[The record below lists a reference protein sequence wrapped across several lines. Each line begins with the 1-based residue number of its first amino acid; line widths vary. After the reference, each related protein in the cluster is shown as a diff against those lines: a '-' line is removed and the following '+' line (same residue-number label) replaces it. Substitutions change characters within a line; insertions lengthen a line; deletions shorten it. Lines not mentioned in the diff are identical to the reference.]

1 MDMKVT
7 DMRYENRYGL
17 GTEPLSTE
25 DCISPAY
32 FAQEKERLFKRAWLC
47 VGREDDV
54 PEVGSYLVKDIA
66 VLGTSIIVVRGKDN
80 KIKAFHNICT
90 HRLNKIMKP
99 GTGKAKAFTCQFH
112 GWAFGLDGKLIHLSN
127 ENLFANFS
135 REKSGLPVVHADVW
149 KGFIFIN
156 VAPQP
161 KQTLE
166 EFLGEMGK
174 QYDNYFEDMELRGKW
189 HIEVDCNWKLFLD
202 ANTEAY
208 HAPTLHAK
216 SLAGPIADPDNPDCR
231 FNDVRLF
238 GKSRI
243 GSVYANPNYKPPLVE
258 GKTALYAKTPLYP
271 ATSATTD
278 KLPPGVNPSKS
289 PMWAFDVSVIF
300 PNLQVATANGWY
312 LMFLYWP
319 LSESRTLMEVRNYMY
334 KAETAGDLIS
344 QEFPAVHQRDVLRE
358 DMSTLE
364 GTQQVLYS
372 GALKEMNLCDE
383 EITVRHN
390 HVSVAQFMAED

>member
-1 MDMKVT
+1 MDMKT
-7 DMRYENRYGL
+7 NMRYEAAYGL
-17 GTEPLSTE
+17 GTGPLSTE

-32 FAQEKERLFKRAWLC
+32 FAKEKALLFKRAWLC
-47 VGREDDV
+47 IGREDDL
-54 PEVGSYLVKDIA
+54 PEVGSYMVRDIA
-66 VLGTSIIVVRGKDN
+66 VLDTSIIVTRGKDN
-80 KIKAFHNICT
+80 KINAFHNICT

-112 GWAFGLDGKLIHLSN
+112 GWAFGLDGKLIHSSN
-127 ENLFANFS
+127 ENLFPDFKK
-135 REKSGLPVVHADVW
+135 EKLGLPTVHADVW

-156 VAPQP
+156 VAAQP
-161 KQTLE
+161 KQNLE

-174 QYDNYFEDMELRGKW
+174 QYDNYFEGMELRGKW
-189 HIEVDCNWKLFLD
+189 HIEVNCNWKLFLD

-208 HAPTLHAK
+208 HAPTLHAE
-216 SLAGPIADPDNPDCR
+216 SLRDSFASPDNPDCR
-231 FNDVRLF
+231 FNAVRLF

-243 GSVYANPNYKPPLVE
+243 GSVYANPNYKPTEVE
-258 GKTALYAKTPLYP
+258 GKTFFYSKTPLYP

-289 PMWAFDVSVIF
+289 PAWAFDISVVF
-300 PNLQVATANGWY
+300 PNMQFATANGWY

-319 LSESRTLMEVRNYMY
+319 LSEGRTRMEVYNYMY
-334 KAETAGDLIS
+334 KPETAGDVIS
-344 QEFPAVHQRDVLRE
+344 QEFPTAHQRDVLRE

-364 GTQQVLYS
+364 GTQQMMAARILT
-372 GALKEMNLCDE
+372 EMQLCDE

-390 HVSVAQFMAED
+390 HLSVEQFLAE

>member
-1 MDMKVT
+1 MDMKT
-7 DMRYENRYGL
+7 NMRYEAAYGL
-17 GTEPLSTE
+17 GTGPLSTE

-32 FAQEKERLFKRAWLC
+32 FAKEKALLFKRAWLC
-47 VGREDDV
+47 IGREDDL
-54 PEVGSYLVKDIA
+54 PEVGSYMVRDIA
-66 VLGTSIIVVRGKDN
+66 VLDTSIIVTRDKNN
-80 KIKAFHNICT
+80 KVNAFHNICT

-112 GWAFGLDGKLIHLSN
+112 GWAFGLDGKLIHSSN
-127 ENLFANFS
+127 ENLFPDFKK
-135 REKSGLPVVHADVW
+135 EKLGLPTVHADVW

-156 VAPQP
+156 VAAQP
-161 KQTLE
+161 KQNLE

-174 QYDNYFEDMELRGKW
+174 QYDNYFEGMELRGKW
-189 HIEVDCNWKLFLD
+189 HIEVNCNWKLFLD

-208 HAPTLHAK
+208 HAPTLHAE
-216 SLAGPIADPDNPDCR
+216 SLRDSFASPDNPDCR
-231 FNDVRLF
+231 FNAVRLF

-243 GSVYANPNYKPPLVE
+243 GSVYANPNYKPTEVE
-258 GKTALYAKTPLYP
+258 GKTFFYSKTPLYP

-289 PMWAFDVSVIF
+289 PAWAFDISVVF
-300 PNLQVATANGWY
+300 PNMQFATANGWY

-319 LSESRTLMEVRNYMY
+319 LSEGRTRMEVYNYMY
-334 KAETAGDLIS
+334 KPETAGDVIS
-344 QEFPAVHQRDVLRE
+344 QEFPTAHQRDVLRE

-364 GTQQVLYS
+364 GTQQMMAARILT
-372 GALKEMNLCDE
+372 EMQLCDE

-390 HVSVAQFMAED
+390 HLSVEQFMAE